1 MEGDEQMSGGENYR
15 FAAAESG
22 ENPNPAPDYR
32 PHREKFNSLLI
43 LLIGVFAVVIGGV
56 SMWLNLAN
64 PFADII
70 RKGQAQTEALAAK
83 QQAELALLRS
93 KDTDGDGLS
102 DYDETNQYD
111 SSPYLKDSDG
121 DGVDDKAE
129 VDRGTDPNC
138 PEGQNC
144 FSSGDQS
151 ASSDSV
157 PVMQTSIGNPTVTIT
172 ADYIRQIMK
181 QNGATDDELALLT
194 DDELM
199 AAYKSYLE
207 DNPQVAASLAA
218 QGVNVNFG
226 STATGATSPAQPASG
241 NLDLETL
248 NINSVADLEKLTGAQ
263 IRQLMIDSGA
273 SASVLAQVTDDELK
287 TMFLKQLET
296 NSAVQ

>member
-15 FAAAESG
+15 RIAAESG
-22 ENPNPAPDYR
+22 ENLDSAPDSR

-43 LLIGVFAVVIGGV
+43 LLIGLFAVVIGGV

-70 RKGQAQTEALAAK
+70 RKGQEQAAALAVK
-83 QQAELALLRS
+83 QQAELAILQS
-93 KDTDGDGLS
+93 KDTDKDGLS
-102 DYDETNQYD
+102 DYDETNKYD

-157 PVMQTSIGNPTVTIT
+157 PSMQTAVGNPTVTIT

-181 QNGATDDELALLT
+181 QNGATDEQLSLLT

-199 AAYKSYLE
+199 AEYKSYLE
-207 DNPQVAASLAA
+207 ANPQVAASLAA

-226 STATGATSPAQPASG
+226 ASAAGDTALAQPDAG
-241 NLDLETL
+241 NLDLEAL
-248 NINSVADLEKLTGAQ
+248 NINSVDDLHNLTGAQ
-263 IRQLMIDSGA
+263 IRQLMINSGA
-273 SASVLAQVTDDELK
+273 SAELLAQVDDAELK
-287 TMFLKQLET
+287 TMFLSQLDSQT
-296 NSAVQ
+296 PTQ